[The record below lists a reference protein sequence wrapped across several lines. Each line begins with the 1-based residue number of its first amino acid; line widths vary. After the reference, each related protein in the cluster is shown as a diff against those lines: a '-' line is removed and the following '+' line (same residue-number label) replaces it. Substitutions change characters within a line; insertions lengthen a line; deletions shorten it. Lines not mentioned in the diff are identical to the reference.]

1 MTQALP
7 EIPRPAVVRLIR
19 FGFVDGERA
28 ARLLSDPSLGLW
40 DLERNEPAD
49 PEAGSVVSAI
59 ARAGDPDLAVL
70 SMSRLVES
78 LDRADRSGA
87 QAAALLAGLRG
98 SALLRARLL
107 SVLGASSGLA
117 DHLAANPGDWT
128 VLDEDEDGVPRGGER
143 PSARQLERE
152 MLAAVGADPDDPPWG
167 VRLGKP
173 APDASPDRVTA
184 LRLAYRRAVLSLA
197 GRDLGEGL
205 SADAV
210 AAELAD
216 IAAAVLS
223 AGLAIAVAEQPDN
236 AAPCRLSVIGLGK
249 CGGRELNYVS
259 DVDVVFVAEPVEPTD
274 SEAGAVASAARVAS
288 ALMRICREAA
298 WEVDAALRPEGRRG
312 PLVRTVAGHRAYYE
326 QWAST
331 WEFQALLKMR
341 PVAGDPDLG
350 RAYVEGLWP
359 LVWEAGDRP
368 GFVGEVQA
376 MRRRVEEHIPPEQA
390 ERELKLGRGGLRDVE
405 FAVQLL
411 QLVHGRGDH
420 SLRVGGTLPALTAL
434 SAGGYV
440 GRDDAATLLASYR
453 FLRTVEHRLQLMRLR
468 RTHLLPTDEQQ
479 LRWLARSLGY
489 KPDRRGDAV
498 AVLRAELALHTRE
511 VRRLHEKL
519 FYRPLLSAVAR
530 VPGERLQLGSKAA
543 GDWLRAL
550 GFGDPDAALRHL
562 GSLTSGVSR
571 SAAMQKYLLP
581 VLLQTFA
588 DCPNPD
594 AGLLAYRQVSEAL
607 GGNQWFLRLLRD
619 EGQVAERLAQLL
631 GSSQY
636 VASLLTRTP
645 EALRILA
652 DDAELEPRSADALAG
667 AWRQTAA
674 RTPDPQAAVR
684 VLRSQRRHELLRVA
698 CADLLGRL
706 DVVRV
711 GRALTDIAVATL
723 QVGLDVALRAH
734 AQETGTDVADLPMD
748 LAVIGMG
755 RLGGGE
761 MGYGSDADVL
771 FVHRPRAVG
780 GGGAGEGTADEGKAG
795 AAANAVAH
803 TLRRLLS
810 EPAPDPAFEVDADLR
825 PEGRQGALVR
835 SLSAFREYYERWVS
849 VWEIQAL
856 LRAVPVAGDPSIAD
870 EFVAMIDPI
879 RYPADGLSQEQVAE
893 IRRIKARVE
902 RERLPRG
909 ADPATHTKL
918 GRGGLADVEW
928 TVQLL
933 QLCTAASVAEL
944 RVASTTDALE
954 ALPATGTLSD
964 EEAGE
969 LRAAW
974 ELATRARNAVFLV
987 RGRPGDQLPRPGPEL
1002 AGVARACGYGPDD
1015 GPGRFFDDYRRIT
1028 RRARAVVERAFY
1040 GQAASGS

>member
-1 MTQALP
+1 VTSSVG
-7 EIPRPAVVRLIR
+7 EVPRPAVVRLAR
-19 FGFVDGERA
+19 FGFEDGRRA
-28 ARLLSDPSLGLW
+28 AQLLADPVLGLW
-40 DLERNEPAD
+40 DLGRNEPAD
-49 PEAGSVVSAI
+49 PEAAPVVAAL
-59 ARAGDPDLAVL
+59 ARAGDPDLAL
-70 SMSRLVES
+70 RSLHRLVEA
-78 LDRADRSGA
+78 LDKKDSEGSA
-87 QAAALLAGLRG
+87 AAALLARLRG
-98 SALLRARLL
+98 SALLRTRLL
-107 SVLGASSGLA
+107 AVLGASSGLA
-117 DHLAANPGDWT
+117 DHLAAHPADWT
-128 VLDEDEDGVPRGGER
+128 VLDANDHGAVR
-143 PSARQLERE
+143 PTAQALEQE
-152 MLAAVGADPDDPPWG
+152 MLEAVGADPHDPPWG
-167 VRLGKP
+167 VRLGKG
-173 APDASPDRVTA
+173 ARDASPKRVSA
-184 LRLAYRRAVLSLA
+184 LRVAYRRAVLSLA

-205 SADAV
+205 QAEDV

-216 IAAAVLS
+216 IAAAVLT
-223 AGLAIAVAEQPDN
+223 AGLAVAVAEQPAD
-236 AAPCRLSVIGLGK
+236 AAPCRLAVIGLGK

-259 DVDVVFVAEPVEPTD
+259 DVDVIFVAEPVDPSDPEGPALAT
-274 SEAGAVASAARVAS
+274 ATRVAA
-288 ALMRICREAA
+288 ALMRICTEAA
-298 WEVDAALRPEGRRG
+298 WEVDAALRPEGKAG
-312 PLVRTVAGHRAYYE
+312 ALVRTVAGHQAYYE

-341 PVAGDPDLG
+341 PVAGDPALG
-350 RAYVEGLWP
+350 QAYVDALWP
-359 LVWEAGDRP
+359 MVWQAGDRP

-376 MRRRVEEHIPPEQA
+376 MRRRVEENIPAAQA
-390 ERELKLGRGGLRDVE
+390 DRELKLGRGGLRDVE

-411 QLVHGRGDH
+411 QLVHGRVDQ
-420 SLRVGGTLPALTAL
+420 SLRSGGTLPALAAL

-440 GRDDAATLLASYR
+440 GRDDAATLIASYR
-453 FLRTVEHRLQLMRLR
+453 FLRTVEHRLQLLRLR

-489 KPDRRGDAV
+489 KPDHRGDAV

-530 VPGERLQLGSKAA
+530 VPGEHLQLGSKAA

-550 GFGDPDAALRHL
+550 GFADPDGALRHL
-562 GSLTSGVSR
+562 TALTGGVSR
-571 SAAMQKYLLP
+571 SASMQKYLLP

-588 DCPNPD
+588 SCPNPD

-631 GSSQY
+631 GSSQFI
-636 VASLLTRTP
+636 ASLLTRTP

-652 DDAELEPRSADALAG
+652 GDSELEPRSTTALAG
-667 AWRQTAA
+667 AWGQAAA
-674 RTPDPQAAVR
+674 RAPDPKAGML
-684 VLRSQRRHELLRVA
+684 VLRGLRRQELLRVA
-698 CADLLGRL
+698 SADLLGRL

-711 GRALTDIAVATL
+711 GEALTAIAVATL
-723 QVGLDVALRAH
+723 QVGLDVARRAY
-734 AQETGTDVADLPMD
+734 AVETGLELSEIPME

-771 FVHRPRAVG
+771 FVHRPR
-780 GGGAGEGTADEGKAG
+780 EGTDEGKAT

-803 TLRRLLS
+803 ALRRLLS

-835 SLSAFREYYERWVS
+835 SLSAFREYYDRWVS
-849 VWEIQAL
+849 VWEVQAL
-856 LRAVPVAGDPSIAD
+856 LRAVPVAGDVVLGV
-870 EFVAMIDPI
+870 EFMAMIDPI
-879 RYPADGLSQEQVAE
+879 RYPAEGLNAEQVAE

-933 QLCTAASVAEL
+933 QLQSAAADPSL
-944 RVASTTDALE
+944 RVTTTVEALE
-954 ALPATGTLSD
+954 ALSGGALLEEDQAT
-964 EEAGE
+964 A
-969 LRAAW
+969 LREAW
-974 ELATRARNAVFLV
+974 ELATRARNGIFLV
-987 RGRPGDQLPRPGPEL
+987 RGRASDQLPRPGAEL

-1015 GPGRFFDDYRRIT
+1015 DPGQFLEDYRRTT
-1028 RRARAVVERAFY
+1028 RRARAVVEQVFY
-1040 GQAASGS
+1040 GLPAGTGPTA

>member
-1 MTQALP
+1 VPGADAR
-7 EIPRPAVVRLIR
+7 EVPRSAVVRLAR
-19 FGFVDGERA
+19 FGFDDGERA

-40 DLERNEPAD
+40 DLDRNEPAD
-49 PEAGSVVSAI
+49 PEAGPVVSAL

-70 SMSRLVES
+70 SLHRLVEA
-78 LDRADRSGA
+78 LDKADPTGGS
-87 QAAALLAGLRG
+87 AAALLARLRG
-98 SALLRARLL
+98 SAPLRIRLL
-107 SVLGASSGLA
+107 AVLGASSGLA
-117 DHLAANPGDWT
+117 DHLAVNPGDWT
-128 VLDEDEDGVPRGGER
+128 VLDGDGRGAVR
-143 PSARQLERE
+143 PTAHALERQL
-152 MLAAVGADPDDPPWG
+152 LVAVGADPDDPPWG
-167 VRLGKP
+167 VRLGKA
-173 APDASPDRVTA
+173 APDASRQRITA

-197 GRDLGEGL
+197 GRDLGDGL
-205 SADAV
+205 SADDV
-210 AAELAD
+210 AGELSD
-216 IAAAVLS
+216 IAAAVLT
-223 AGLAIAVAEQPDN
+223 AGLALAVAEQPAD
-236 AAPCRLSVIGLGK
+236 AAACRLAVIGLGK

-259 DVDVVFVAEPVEPTD
+259 DVDVVFVAEPVDPTD
-274 SEAGAVASAARVAS
+274 AESPALASATRVAA

-298 WEVDAALRPEGRRG
+298 WEVDAALRPEGRAG
-312 PLVRTVAGHRAYYE
+312 ALVRTVTGHRTYYE

-350 RAYVEGLWP
+350 RVYVDALWP
-359 LVWEAGDRP
+359 LVWKAGDRP

-376 MRRRVEEHIPPEQA
+376 MRRRVEENIPPAQA

-411 QLVHGRGDH
+411 QLVHGRGDL
-420 SLRVGGTLPALTAL
+420 SLRAGGTIPALMAL

-440 GRDDAATLLASYR
+440 GRDDAATLIASYR
-453 FLRTVEHRLQLMRLR
+453 FLRTVEHRLQLLRLR
-468 RTHLLPTDEQQ
+468 RTHLLPTDGQR
-479 LRWLARSLGY
+479 LRWLARSMGY
-489 KPDRRGDAV
+489 KPDHRGDAV
-498 AVLRAELALHTRE
+498 AVLRSELALHTRE

-530 VPGERLQLGSKAA
+530 VPGEQLQLGPKAA

-550 GFGDPDAALRHL
+550 GFADPDGALRHL
-562 GSLTSGVSR
+562 AALTGGVSR
-571 SAAMQKYLLP
+571 SASMQRYLLP

-588 DCPNPD
+588 SCADPD
-594 AGLLAYRQVSEAL
+594 AGLLAYRQVSDAL

-652 DDAELEPRSADALAG
+652 DDDELEPRTAAALAG
-667 AWRQTAA
+667 AWRAAAA
-674 RTPDPQAAVR
+674 RAPDPQAGIR
-684 VLRSQRRHELLRVA
+684 VLRGLRRQELLRVA

-723 QVGLDVALRAH
+723 QAGLDVAVRAH
-734 AQETGTDVADLPMD
+734 AAETGVAAADVPMD
-748 LAVIGMG
+748 LAVVGMG

-771 FVHRPRAVG
+771 FVHRPRH
-780 GGGAGEGTADEGKAG
+780 GAEEGKAA

-803 TLRRLLS
+803 ILRRLLG
-810 EPAPDPAFEVDADLR
+810 EPAPDPAFAVDADLR

-835 SLSAFREYYERWVS
+835 SLDAFREYYDRWVS
-849 VWEIQAL
+849 VWEVQAL
-856 LRAVPVAGDPSIAD
+856 LRAVPVAGDAD
-870 EFVAMIDPI
+870 LGAAFVALVDPL
-879 RYPADGLSQEQVAE
+879 RYPAEGLSAEQVAE

-933 QLCTAASVAEL
+933 QLQHAAEQPALRDPSTVGTLDVLREAGLLDAEQ
-944 RVASTTDALE
+944 TE
-954 ALPATGTLSD
+954 ALL
-964 EEAGE
+964 
-969 LRAAW
+969 AAW
-974 ELATRARNAVFLV
+974 ELASRARNAIFLV
-987 RGRPGDQLPRPGPEL
+987 RGRPSDQLPRPGLEL
-1002 AGVARACGYGPDD
+1002 AGVARACGYDPDD
-1015 GPGRFFDDYRRIT
+1015 DPGRFVDDYRRTT
-1028 RRARAVVERAFY
+1028 RRARGVVEQVFY
-1040 GQAASGS
+1040 GGPATT

>member
-1 MTQALP
+1 VTTP
-7 EIPRPAVVRLIR
+7 ETEIPRRAVVRLAR
-19 FGFVDGERA
+19 FGFQDGARA
-28 ARLLSDPSLGLW
+28 ALLLSDPALGLW

-49 PEAGSVVSAI
+49 PEAGPVVAAL
-59 ARAGDPDLAVL
+59 ARAGDPDLAL
-70 SMSRLVES
+70 RSLHRLVEA
-78 LDRADRSGA
+78 LDGQDPSGA
-87 QAAALLAGLRG
+87 SAAALLAGLRG
-98 SALLRARLL
+98 SALLRSRLL
-107 SVLGASSGLA
+107 ALLGASSGLA
-117 DHLAANPGDWT
+117 DHLAVRPGDWT
-128 VLDEDEDGVPRGGER
+128 VLDDDGDGGARGSDR
-143 PSARQLERE
+143 PTAHELTRG

-167 VRLGKP
+167 VRLGKA
-173 APDASPDRVTA
+173 APDASPERIAA
-184 LRLAYRRAVLSLA
+184 LRLAYRRAIVSLA
-197 GRDLGEGL
+197 GRDLGDGL
-205 SADAV
+205 PAEAV
-210 AAELAD
+210 ASELAD
-216 IAAAVLS
+216 IAGAVLT
-223 AGLAIAVAEQPDN
+223 AGLALAVAEQPAS
-236 AAPCRLSVIGLGK
+236 AAPCRLAVIALGK
-249 CGGRELNYVS
+249 TGGHELNYVS
-259 DVDVVFVAEPVEPTD
+259 DVDVVFVAEPVDPND
-274 SEAGAVASAARVAS
+274 SESAAVASATRVAA

-298 WEVDAALRPEGRRG
+298 WEVDAALRPEGKAG
-312 PLVRTVAGHRAYYE
+312 ALVRTVAGHDAYYK

-350 RAYVEGLWP
+350 RAYVDALWP
-359 LVWEAGDRP
+359 LVWTAGDRP

-376 MRRRVEEHIPPEQA
+376 MRRRVEANIPPAQA
-390 ERELKLGRGGLRDVE
+390 DRELKLGRGGLRDVE

-411 QLVHGRGDH
+411 QMVHGRVDPT
-420 SLRVGGTLPALTAL
+420 LRVGGTLPALMAL

-440 GRDDAATLLASYR
+440 GREDAATLIASYR
-453 FLRTVEHRLQLMRLR
+453 FLRTVEHRLQLLRLR

-489 KPDRRGDAV
+489 KPDSRGSAV
-498 AVLRAELALHTRE
+498 DVLDAELSLHTRE

-530 VPGERLQLGSKAA
+530 VPGEHLQLGSKAA

-550 GFGDPDAALRHL
+550 GFADPDGALRHM
-562 GSLTSGVSR
+562 GALTGGLSR
-571 SAAMQKYLLP
+571 SASMQKYLLP

-588 DCPNPD
+588 SCPDPD

-645 EALRILA
+645 EALQLLA
-652 DDAELEPRSADALAG
+652 DDDQLEPRAASVLAG
-667 AWRQTAA
+667 AWRQAA
-674 RTPDPQAAVR
+674 GRAPDPQAGIR
-684 VLRSQRRHELLRVA
+684 VLRGLRRQELLRVA
-698 CADLLGRL
+698 AADLLGRL
-706 DVVRV
+706 DVVRL
-711 GRALTDIAVATL
+711 GQALTDIATATL
-723 QVGLDVALRAH
+723 QAGLDAAMRAH
-734 AQETGTDVADLPMD
+734 AIESGTAVADMPMD

-761 MGYGSDADVL
+761 MGFGSDADVL
-771 FVHRPRAVG
+771 FVHRARAG
-780 GGGAGEGTADEGKAG
+780 ADEGKAT

-803 TLRRLLS
+803 TLRRLLG

-835 SLSAFREYYERWVS
+835 SLSAFREYYERWMS
-849 VWEIQAL
+849 VWEVQAL
-856 LRAVPVAGDPSIAD
+856 LRAVPVAGDEQLGA

-879 RYPADGLSQEQVAE
+879 RYPVAGLTDEQVAE

-933 QLCTAASVAEL
+933 QLQHAAETAAL
-944 RVASTTDALE
+944 RVPSTIDGLDALQDAGLLDAE
-954 ALPATGTLSD
+954 QAAALRS
-964 EEAGE
+964 
-969 LRAAW
+969 AW
-974 ELATRARNAVFLV
+974 ELATRARNANFLV
-987 RGRPGDQLPRPGPEL
+987 RGRPSDQLPRQGLEL
-1002 AGVARACGYGPDD
+1002 AGVARACGYGPDTD
-1015 GPGRFFDDYRRIT
+1015 PGQFLDDYRRTT
-1028 RRARAVVERAFY
+1028 RHARSVVEQVFY
-1040 GQAASGS
+1040 GRSADG